1 MHGVPA
7 GWCCDLAA
15 ELEQSSGQRRATPA
29 VNDAGK
35 GARVR
40 GPECLGIGGT
50 TWTCVRPLF

>member
-15 ELEQSSGQRRATPA
+15 EIDQSYRQRRATPA